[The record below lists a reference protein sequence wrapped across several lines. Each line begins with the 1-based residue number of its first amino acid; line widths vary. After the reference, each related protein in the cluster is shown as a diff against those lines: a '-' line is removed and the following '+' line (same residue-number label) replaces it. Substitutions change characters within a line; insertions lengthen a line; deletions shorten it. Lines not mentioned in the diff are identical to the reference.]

1 MDGLNK
7 AWLNELAAPGDFWMS
22 SSFFFFLFFFFFFFS
37 RWFFGHCFCFGRDS
51 SFWGWFGQRHTGQAR
66 ATGSKCDFQDFFCGF
81 FFLLFFVLCVQTET
95 YLRSTEEESAAQRSM
110 AHILQLEVDRIR
122 FSLTSYLKVRLR
134 KIEKHARFI
143 DNTPELHI
151 RLSTAELNHLKV
163 WKRAEKKRELTFV
176 SCAFVS
182 CSHISILPVSF
193 SSINLWARLIF
204 LLRQMP
210 SIYFVVSIARFS
222 YRFVIGLQWS

>member
-22 SSFFFFLFFFFFFFS
+22 SSFFFCLFFFFFRAGFWSLFLFWQRFFVLRLIWS
-37 RWFFGHCFCFGRDS
+37 KTHWTSSSNRFEMWFSG
-51 SFWGWFGQRHTGQAR
+51 
-66 ATGSKCDFQDFFCGF
+66 FFCGF

-182 CSHISILPVSF
+182 CRHISILPVSF